1 MFLFCGKQAT
11 GSLSFAPGMDYGDLN
26 EGIESAEIDAEE
38 AGDSD
43 EPGADGSDKEHD
55 HNAKL
60 PDSQSCS
67 PLRSAQISEKNEK
80 LMVAALRLSVRI
92 VRRQL

>member
-1 MFLFCGKQAT
+1 MSPLQHYNWPNSLRTEPIDNLDKLMFLFCGKQAI

-60 PDSQSCS
+60 PDCLLYTS
-67 PLRSAQISEKNEK
+67 PSPRD
-80 LMVAALRLSVRI
+80 
-92 VRRQL
+92 